1 MVAKTRKIDG
11 LLPTRAQTEEAGYSA
26 EAPELD
32 ATTPL
37 RRRMMQSVRQSGT
50 TPEMRVRRA
59 LFAAGHRYRVNVR
72 GMPGTPDIV
81 LSGRRLAI
89 FVHGCFWHRHEG
101 CRFATTPQTR
111 TEFWQDKFARNV
123 ARDADKRRL
132 LEDDGWRVVE
142 IWECAVKDGSF
153 AAPLLKLV
161 TSLPTVARRRR

>member
-1 MVAKTRKIDG
+1 MG
-11 LLPTRAQTEEAGYSA
+11 
-26 EAPELD
+26 
-32 ATTPL
+32 
-37 RRRMMQSVRQSGT
+37 
-50 TPEMRVRRA
+50 VRRA

-72 GMPGTPDIV
+72 GMPGTPDIA

-101 CRFATTPQTR
+101 CRFATTPRTR
-111 TEFWQDKFARNV
+111 AEFWQDKFARNV

-142 IWECAVKDGSF
+142 VWECTVKDGSF

-161 TSLPTVARRRR
+161 ASLPPMARRRR